1 MPIIKKRG
9 INEPSKKI
17 KKINK
22 SKDENNP
29 IRKHSMIKKDTIK
42 YPVCSLILFQLVI
55 MQIGI
60 SKVVKRIND
69 NEIPSMPR

>member
-1 MPIIKKRG
+1 
-9 INEPSKKI
+9 
-17 KKINK
+17 
-22 SKDENNP
+22 
-29 IRKHSMIKKDTIK
+29 MIKKDTIK